1 MIAPV
6 RLAPNSPLNSPLKIK
21 EAALPRLGFPS
32 GPSLVAIGGRRRPER
47 LFTIELTKSQ
57 GKSALGR
64 GMDLSL
70 PGAAGG
76 INPPLQKRMAMIF
89 GGGFFWRRGG
99 GGR

>member
-32 GPSLVAIGGRRRPER
+32 GPSLVAIGGRYRPER

-57 GKSALGR
+57 GKSALVWYSESNR
-64 GMDLSL
+64 LLQLCRQLLTLVRCERSDVSYLAL
-70 PGAAGG
+70 QAA
-76 INPPLQKRMAMIF
+76 NVCA
-89 GGGFFWRRGG
+89 
-99 GGR
+99 